1 MRRNMWKPNV
11 KVKIS
16 VTFNVKWD
24 ICKTYG
30 QMGWNPWNWR
40 ANGMNSLEL
49 KDKRYEI
56 SRSTVNGIK
65 YVEFQCKLNEI
76 CSTQRKMKNSYI
88 ILLPNVERKYHLG
101 FYVII
106 EKISVIMIE

>member
-1 MRRNMWKPNV
+1 
-11 KVKIS
+11 
-16 VTFNVKWD
+16 
-24 ICKTYG
+24 
-30 QMGWNPWNWR
+30 
-40 ANGMNSLEL
+40 MNSLEL

-106 EKISVIMIE
+106 EKISVIMIECIKIIPSAVSHFFFTITTMQKLPIYAELTEMLPHNTLY